1 VNEKL
6 AASDDNTIMRD
17 GRDGLTV
24 RIAGGEN
31 RGADDETIMRDA
43 PATTRCDDAASIG
56 VPGAL
61 QPDQF
66 FEERYRLIRILGEG
80 GMGQVWLA
88 EQAEP
93 VRRLVA
99 LKLIRAGMYDAGL
112 AHRFHAER
120 QSLAMMEHP
129 YIAKVFDAGSTA
141 QGQPYFVMEYVPGK
155 PITTYCDEKR
165 LRIVDRLK
173 LFIMAC
179 EGVQHAHQKAII
191 HRDLKPANILIVEID
206 GQPVPRIID
215 FGVAKS
221 AAPQAME
228 QTLYTAFGQMIG
240 TPGYMS
246 PEQVDPS
253 ALDIDTR
260 SDVYSLGV
268 LLYVLVTGF
277 EPFQTG
283 SGPRLRLDEWIRM
296 LSEEDPPSLSAKVGA
311 EVHCSVATAA
321 ARSTD
326 PAQLRRLLRG
336 DLEWIA
342 TRALERD
349 RERRYGTPLELSADL
364 RRYLNHE
371 PVVAGPKSTWY
382 QLRKFI
388 RRNRVAAGFFV
399 VVTLSAIVAI
409 GAGIIA
415 YNKRNLALREQASA
429 DRTARFMVSLFKIA
443 DPGENRG
450 SSVTARE
457 MLDRGAADVTREMAQ
472 EPVIRADL
480 LTAMGQAYAGLGV
493 YEPAKKLLQEARTDQ
508 SSQEV
513 PVESRVRTLLASGS
527 TLYEAGSYEEAAKY
541 LAEAVELARISLRPA
556 DVLRSAALTGFA
568 EVLVAQGKYQQAEQL
583 CREALIVDRK
593 RGSDPEATAVLAKT
607 LDTLGSGYYYSGNL
621 AAAEAPMR
629 EALMLHERAAGMQS
643 VGTAEAMNNLGVL
656 LYQDGRFAEA
666 AAQYQQALPIYR
678 AVYGAEHPGVAA
690 ILNNIGRSELMAGHL
705 DESEPLL
712 RQSLAMTEKFEG
724 DQHEDLVAPLNS
736 LAMIDAYR
744 GQLDSARAEI
754 ARAEAI
760 ARLPD
765 QGELL
770 DQVLLNEADLE
781 LAGGNRARA
790 SALLSESKDMLE
802 KAHPNSDANAWRYAV
817 WDTVNAEQLAAN
829 GDAAAAEHSF
839 IAAQAIIRQRFG
851 TTGFYSLLAERRAQ
865 ESKKALRAPR
875 PS

>member
-1 VNEKL
+1 
-6 AASDDNTIMRD
+6 
-17 GRDGLTV
+17 
-24 RIAGGEN
+24 
-31 RGADDETIMRDA
+31 
-43 PATTRCDDAASIG
+43 
-56 VPGAL
+56 
-61 QPDQF
+61 
-66 FEERYRLIRILGEG
+66 
-80 GMGQVWLA
+80 MGQVWLA

-165 LRIVDRLK
+165 LKIVERLK

-191 HRDLKPANILIVEID
+191 HRDLKPANILVVEID
-206 GQPVPRIID
+206 GKPVPRIID

-221 AAPQAME
+221 AAPRVTE
-228 QTLYTAFGQMIG
+228 QTLYTLFGQIIG

-246 PEQVDPS
+246 PEQVNPN
-253 ALDIDTR
+253 AQDIDTR
-260 SDVYSLGV
+260 SDVYALGV
-268 LLYVLVTGF
+268 VLYVLLTGF
-277 EPFQTG
+277 EPFETG

-311 EVHCSVATAA
+311 EEHCAMATAL

-415 YNKRNLALREQASA
+415 YNKQNLALKEHASA

-450 SSVTARE
+450 NSVTARE
-457 MLDRGAADVTREMAQ
+457 MLDRGAADVNREMAD

-493 YEPAKKLLQEARTDQ
+493 YEPAKTLLKEARTDQ
-508 SSQEV
+508 SGQEI

-527 TLYEAGSYEEAAKY
+527 TLNLAGNYEEASKY
-541 LAEAVELARISLRPA
+541 LGEAVNLARSSLRPA

-568 EVLVAQGKYQQAEQL
+568 ELLVAQGKYQQAEQL
-583 CREALIVDRK
+583 CREALSVDRK
-593 RGSDPEATAVLAKT
+593 RGSDPEDTAVLANT
-607 LDTLGSGYYYSGNL
+607 LDSLGSVYYYSGNL

-629 EALMLHERAAGMQS
+629 EALILHERAEGMQH
-643 VGTAEAMNNLGVL
+643 VGTAEAMNNLGAL
-656 LYQDGRFAEA
+656 LYQAGRYAEA
-666 AAQYQQALPIYR
+666 VAEYQQALPIYR
-678 AVYGAEHPGVAA
+678 AVYGAEHPGVAG
-690 ILNNIGRSELMAGHL
+690 ILNNIGRSALMAGQVDQAEL
-705 DESEPLL
+705 LL

-744 GQLDSARAEI
+744 GQLDRARSEI
-754 ARAEAI
+754 AQAEAI

-770 DQVLLNEADLE
+770 DQVLLNAADLE

-790 SALLSESKDMLE
+790 SALLSESKDALE
-802 KAHPNSDANAWRYAV
+802 KTHPNSDSNAWRYAV

-829 GDAAAAEHSF
+829 GDAAAAEQSL

-865 ESKKALRAPR
+865 ESKKALRAPK